1 MKVFDCGVLVDG
13 ESDDPV
19 RDAVVVVEDGWITG
33 VGPREAVT
41 VPDDAERIDHSDGV
55 VLPGLIDA
63 HIHLGGW
70 RSSDLLT

>member
-1 MKVFDCGVLVDG
+1 MKAFDCGGLVDE

-19 RDAVVVVEDGWITG
+19 RDAVVVVEDGWIIE

-41 VPDDAERIDHSDGV
+41 IPDDAERIDHSDGT

-63 HIHLGGW
+63 HLHLGGW
-70 RSSDLLT
+70 RSSDPLT